1 MVCPLRVKE
10 MWEEKKE
17 GMVKEADQRECRI
30 LRDVVLKK
38 MSDPQVLTIVATFE
52 KVSDT
57 KTSERQLI
65 DEY

>member
-1 MVCPLRVKE
+1 